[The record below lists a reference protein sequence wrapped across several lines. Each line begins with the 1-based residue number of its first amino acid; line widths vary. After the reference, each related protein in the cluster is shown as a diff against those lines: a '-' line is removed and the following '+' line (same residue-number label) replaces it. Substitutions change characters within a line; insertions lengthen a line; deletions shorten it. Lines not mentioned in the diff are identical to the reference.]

1 MNEPRY
7 KAQPLSRADIRELAA
22 EYRQKLNLTG
32 VAYVDILSLMENVFP
47 VLYAKAG
54 FNYSYETREVMGN
67 NHGLTDPRTGQIMI
81 REYVYQNAYDG
92 KGRDRM
98 TIAHELAHFILHDGV
113 TIGLARA
120 SMDENIPPYRD
131 PEWQATCFA
140 AEFLMGA
147 EVIKNMTPEQIA
159 ERCGVSLEAARYQKS
174 KIK

>member
-7 KAQPLSRADIRELAA
+7 KAQPMSRASIRELAA
-22 EYRQKLNLTG
+22 EFRKQLKLTG

-47 VLYAKAG
+47 VLFAKDG
-54 FNYSYETREVMGN
+54 FNCSYETQEVMGN

-81 REYVYQNAYDG
+81 REDIYERAYAG

-98 TIAHELAHFILHDGV
+98 TIAHELAHFILHNGV

-120 SMDENIPPYRD
+120 GEGEKVPPYCD

-147 EVIKNMTPEQIA
+147 EVIKDMTPEQIA
-159 ERCGVSLEAARYQKS
+159 ERCGVSLKAAQYQKG
-174 KIK
+174 KVK